1 MLGTCLYDGYI
12 IFPFYF
18 LAVSPSFDDKILTLF
33 LVCKILTAFEYKAG
47 FVCWFEFDTWSFC
60 PAPLIYLS
68 FLFIFC
74 CTTWLPFPVLVNSR
88 CIFKWKYVSVDL
100 LPWIFGITVIS
111 SHSIAFLCN
120 NWDIKMVSSSCYEL
134 ILKHKKWNSKL
145 YIDPTLLMKS
155 TELQNLYSHWTCL
168 LINGSYIR
176 LPHWLNFVFQFCR
189 YVSHH
194 L

>member
-1 MLGTCLYDGYI
+1 MQNSY
-12 IFPFYF
+12 
-18 LAVSPSFDDKILTLF
+18 SPICILL
-33 LVCKILTAFEYKAG
+33 AFEYKAA
-47 FVCWFEFDTWSFC
+47 FVCWFEFDAWSFC
-60 PAPLIYLS
+60 PAPLIYLA

-134 ILKHKKWNSKL
+134 ILKHKK
-145 YIDPTLLMKS
+145 M
-155 TELQNLYSHWTCL
+155 ELQAIYRSNATDEEYRITK
-168 LINGSYIR
+168 
-176 LPHWLNFVFQFCR
+176 FVLALDL
-189 YVSHH
+189 STN
-194 L
+194 